1 MRFPLKRKTMV
12 LIVLIAVILSGT
24 SLFFS
29 SHIITDIIDTHY
41 RKVATDLAGTVSVAV
56 DSGYADSLRRAISNI
71 YETIPA
77 EERIVDEED
86 PRFEA
91 YLQNYSHLTESMGYK
106 SLLNSLQLIYD
117 KNSVYC
123 IYLVYL
129 EPETGDCVYMVDT
142 DPEDPC
148 PPGLIDPID
157 DNNAE
162 ALANPEAGFR
172 ASITD
177 SEQYGSLVTAGSPV
191 HDINGD
197 VVCFA
202 AVDISMDEVRAQQRR
217 FVLTAALVQTILT
230 IIMCVIGIILV
241 NKLIVQPIN
250 LLSDASDR
258 YCNGDS
264 EESMREFEKLEI
276 KTGDEIETLADSM
289 KQMEHDINEHI
300 ATLTAT
306 MEELRQTREE
316 VDKMDYMANRDA
328 LTGVRNKRAYDEEV
342 RKINDDISR
351 SNKRF
356 GVVMID
362 LNYLKQTNDTYGHE
376 AGNISIQKLCH
387 LTCGIFA
394 HSPVFRIGGDEFTV
408 ILRKRDYN
416 NIESLAKLF
425 DESIADLSSDNS
437 LEPAE
442 RISAALGYALFDAS
456 KDSSFEDVFNR
467 ADEEMYARKKAMKS
481 KNK

>member
-12 LIVLIAVILSGT
+12 LIVLIAVVLSGA

-29 SHIITDIIDTHY
+29 SNIITDIIDAHY
-41 RKVATDLAGTVSVAV
+41 RTAATELAGTVAVTV
-56 DSGYADSLRRAISNI
+56 DSGYAASLRRAISNI
-71 YETIPA
+71 YDTIPA
-77 EERIVDEED
+77 EERIVDEAD
-86 PRFEA
+86 PGYEA

-106 SLLNSLQLIYD
+106 SLLGSLQRIHD
-117 KNSVYC
+117 QNNVFC
-123 IYLVYL
+123 IYLVYIDPRT
-129 EPETGDCVYMVDT
+129 EDCIYMVDT

-162 ALANPEAGFR
+162 ALVNPEEGIK

-177 SEQYGSLVTAGSPV
+177 SPQYGSLVTAGFPV
-191 HDINGD
+191 HDINGN

-202 AVDISMDEVRAQQRR
+202 GVDISMDEVRAQQRR
-217 FVLTAALVQTILT
+217 FIFIAALVQTVLT

-241 NKLIVQPIN
+241 NRLIVQPIN

-316 VDKMDYMANRDA
+316 ADRMDYMANRDA

-342 RKINDDISR
+342 QKINDDISR
-351 SNKRF
+351 GNKRF

-362 LNYLKQTNDTYGHE
+362 LNYLKRTNDTYGHE

-387 LTCGIFA
+387 LVCGIFS

-425 DESIADLSSDNS
+425 DESIADLSSDSS

-467 ADEEMYARKKAMKS
+467 ADEEMYIRKKAMKF
-481 KNK
+481 NNN